1 MRRQHR
7 SIGLS
12 LAVLFL
18 VSCAKSGVDN
28 KVVPPSDGAEAKAS
42 SIVVSGARA
51 LPQMAYEASPM
62 DMVAPAP
69 PAPPPAPGTYMPP
82 NWSPP
87 YHDVG
92 RDKFTS
98 ADENPFRIVSEVPVS
113 TFSIDVDTASYS
125 WVRALAEPECIATAR
140 TRSEP
145 RRW

>member
-1 MRRQHR
+1 MWRQHR

-28 KVVPPSDGAEAKAS
+28 KVAPPWDESEAKAS
-42 SIVVSGARA
+42 SIIVTGTRS
-51 LPQMAYEASPM
+51 LPQLAYEGTQK

-69 PAPPPAPGTYMPP
+69 PPPPAPGVYVAP
-82 NWSPP
+82 NWSAP

-98 ADENPFRIVSEVPVS
+98 VDENQFRIVSEAPVS
-113 TFSIDVDTASYS
+113 AFSIDVDPASYS
-125 WVRALAEPECIATAR
+125 W
-140 TRSEP
+140 
-145 RRW
+145 